1 MGIDTGRK
9 NRLGE
14 IQRPETEDSFFCGS
28 PSRSLG
34 LSSVVPWKG
43 RSLERLVDQ
52 GAASDIW
59 PSLGPDL
66 LVLRIDLGI
75 LLQWLN
81 SHLLVKPRII
91 FVSEVIHLGKAGTGG
106 PYHKGLTHRVWE
118 QEEALERNHPSKLL
132 VLGHERVSKRRK
144 DFTVWPAPKG
154 QGQNTIPSTADSE
167 FRRAVF
173 PWYMNVVYLSSW
185 RVYLSNYGSLL
196 KQLRN
201 LWTFVNSKRVWWTQR
216 SIYPVH
222 SAASFNP
229 QISLDSISLPRG
241 QTSFLDLCKYLTGCP
256 ILLTASLLEPF
267 FINPATSINFQGNLS
282 MVPLLTGQTQTSWE
296 DTFKTFYNLSPTS
309 LVRFLFKKNYLCI

>member
-1 MGIDTGRK
+1 MGLLYGIADLRKCLGHTVGAHWVRQLQIGRGGALYW
-9 NRLGE
+9 LGLWE
-14 IQRPETEDSFFCGS
+14 AGLAVVLGKWIPSCARDEEVGEGHLRTLHSCGEVLWASLEQCKQDNWLWELTQAGKTDWEKSRDLKQRT
-28 PSRSLG
+28 
-34 LSSVVPWKG
+34 LSSVEVPAGLLDLVRLYLG
-43 RSLERLVDQ
+43 RGEAWRGLCDQ

-81 SHLLVKPRII
+81 SHFLVKPRII

-173 PWYMNVVYLSSW
+173 P
-185 RVYLSNYGSLL
+185 
-196 KQLRN
+196 
-201 LWTFVNSKRVWWTQR
+201 
-216 SIYPVH
+216 
-222 SAASFNP
+222 
-229 QISLDSISLPRG
+229 
-241 QTSFLDLCKYLTGCP
+241 
-256 ILLTASLLEPF
+256 
-267 FINPATSINFQGNLS
+267 
-282 MVPLLTGQTQTSWE
+282 
-296 DTFKTFYNLSPTS
+296 
-309 LVRFLFKKNYLCI
+309 